1 MKLLKAESIEELETE
16 FKEDGNYMKAVNKIE
31 ELLMDPKF
39 AGAYDVEERRAF
51 DMEDMRLTG
60 IDEGMSKGKA
70 IGLTEGKA
78 IGLNEGKKAIAKN
91 MLNKNMN
98 VSIIS
103 ELTGL
108 SIEEI
113 KEIEK

>member
-1 MKLLKAESIEELETE
+1 MRAKSIEELEKE
-16 FKEDGNYMKAVNKIE
+16 FKEDDNYMKAVNKIE
-31 ELLMDPKF
+31 ELLMDPNF

-60 IDEGMSKGKA
+60 KDEGIA
-70 IGLTEGKA
+70 
-78 IGLNEGKKAIAKN
+78 EGKKKQQHEIAKK
-91 MLNKNMN
+91 MINKGMDLS
-98 VSIIS
+98 SIF

-113 KEIEK
+113 KKL

>member
-1 MKLLKAESIEELETE
+1 MRAKSIEELEKE
-16 FKEDGNYMKAVNKIE
+16 FKEDDNYMKAVNKIE
-31 ELLMDPKF
+31 ELLMDPNF

-60 IDEGMSKGKA
+60 KDEGIA
-70 IGLTEGKA
+70 
-78 IGLNEGKKAIAKN
+78 EGKKKQQLEIAKK
-91 MLNKNMN
+91 MINKGMDLS
-98 VSIIS
+98 SIF

-113 KEIEK
+113 KVLEV

>member
-60 IDEGMSKGKA
+60 IDEGKKEKQLEIA
-70 IGLTEGKA
+70 RNLLK
-78 IGLNEGKKAIAKN
+78 LNTI
-91 MLNKNMN
+91 
-98 VSIIS
+98 SIKDIPKT
-103 ELTGL
+103 TGL

-113 KEIEK
+113 KEIEKLENSK

>member
-60 IDEGMSKGKA
+60 IDEGKKEKQLEIARNLLKLNTISIKDISK
-70 IGLTEGKA
+70 T
-78 IGLNEGKKAIAKN
+78 
-91 MLNKNMN
+91 
-98 VSIIS
+98 
-103 ELTGL
+103 TGL

-113 KEIEK
+113 KEIEKLENSK

>member
-1 MKLLKAESIEELETE
+1 MKLLKAKSIEELETE

-60 IDEGMSKGKA
+60 IDEGKKEKQLEIARNLLKLNTISIKDISK
-70 IGLTEGKA
+70 T
-78 IGLNEGKKAIAKN
+78 
-91 MLNKNMN
+91 
-98 VSIIS
+98 
-103 ELTGL
+103 TGL

-113 KEIEK
+113 KEIEKLENSK

>member
-16 FKEDGNYMKAVNKIE
+16 FKEDGNYMKAVKKIE
-31 ELLMDPKF
+31 ELLIDPKF

-60 IDEGMSKGKA
+60 IDEGKA
-70 IGLTEGKA
+70 IGLDEGKA
-78 IGLNEGKKAIAKN
+78 IGINEGKRKVAKN

-98 VSIIS
+98 ISIIS

-113 KEIEK
+113 KEING

>member
-70 IGLTEGKA
+70 IGL
-78 IGLNEGKKAIAKN
+78 NEGKKAIAKN

>member
-1 MKLLKAESIEELETE
+1 MKLLKAESIEELETA

-60 IDEGMSKGKA
+60 IDEGKKEKQLEIARNLLKLNTISIKDISK
-70 IGLTEGKA
+70 T
-78 IGLNEGKKAIAKN
+78 
-91 MLNKNMN
+91 
-98 VSIIS
+98 
-103 ELTGL
+103 TGL

-113 KEIEK
+113 KEIEKLENSK

>member
-1 MKLLKAESIEELETE
+1 MRAKSIEELEKE
-16 FKEDGNYMKAVNKIE
+16 FKEDDNYMKAVNKIE
-31 ELLMDPKF
+31 ELLMDPNF

-60 IDEGMSKGKA
+60 KDEGIA
-70 IGLTEGKA
+70 
-78 IGLNEGKKAIAKN
+78 EGKKKQQLEIAKK
-91 MLNKNMN
+91 MINKGMDLS
-98 VSIIS
+98 SIF

-113 KEIEK
+113 KKL

>member
-78 IGLNEGKKAIAKN
+78 IGLNEGKRKIAKN